1 MKEKSQTLKSYLRGD
16 FRTGTLRFSEWDG
29 IWKSSPDDH
38 NVGRDEYEQVSG
50 ELDNFCRK
58 TYRRSPQY
66 VKDFYIRGDY
76 AGDRTQVLE
85 INNPE
90 ILNLKFVREI
100 QSWLLDTG
108 HNTWR
113 VVVPTYLTKKE
124 VIMIYPSSIRISAK
138 YETSLAKGIR
148 TIASKMRKV

>member
-38 NVGRDEYEQVSG
+38 NVGRDE
-50 ELDNFCRK
+50 
-58 TYRRSPQY
+58 Y

-124 VIMIYPSSIRISAK
+124 VIMI
-138 YETSLAKGIR
+138 
-148 TIASKMRKV
+148 